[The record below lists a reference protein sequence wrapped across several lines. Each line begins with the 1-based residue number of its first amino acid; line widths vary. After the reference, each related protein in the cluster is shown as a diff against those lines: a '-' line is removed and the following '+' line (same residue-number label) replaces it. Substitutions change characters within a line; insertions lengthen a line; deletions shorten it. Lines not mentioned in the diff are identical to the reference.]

1 MPKKTKVT
9 AAQAAFLKNSEA
21 LNPIFGDAQAAC
33 KSILDIKAGIA
44 KQDAKLTDVSTTLFM
59 QVRGISKNEGLPAKE
74 IFNRLAYLMGYDHKT
89 DAAGNP
95 DVDGTKKVKAGGRWP
110 VGTLSTYRAVI
121 QSWEKEFKQPIH
133 KAPDM
138 KAVRDD
144 LKKEPKE
151 NTLIDEVKALQA
163 DKTFN
168 ANELA
173 KIEKAITKLIGE
185 CRATKLAV
193 PVAPVKVA
201 APAKPAEKKAAPA
214 KPAKVAAPA
223 NPRAKGGKGKSAT
236 AGMMSLSNLFG
247 SEEKPHASGL

>member
-1 MPKKTKVT
+1 MPKKTQVT
-9 AAQAAFLKNSEA
+9 QAQAAFLKNSA
-21 LNPIFGDAQAAC
+21 SLNPIFGDAQAAC
-33 KSILDIKAGIA
+33 KSILDIKAGIV
-44 KQDAKLTDVSTTLFM
+44 KQDAKLTDVSTTLFN
-59 QVRGISKNEGLPAKE
+59 QVRGISKTEGLPAKE

-89 DAAGNP
+89 DATGNL

-121 QSWEKEFKQPIH
+121 QSWEKETKQPIH

-144 LKKEPKE
+144 LKKDPKE

-173 KIEKAITKLIGE
+173 NIEKAITKLIGD
-185 CRATKLAV
+185 CRAAKLAV

-201 APAKPAEKKAAPA
+201 APSKPAEKKAAPS
-214 KPAKVAAPA
+214 KPVKVAAPSRS
-223 NPRAKGGKGKSAT
+223 NGPDLGLLAKIAQGVGGKAQPN
-236 AGMMSLSNLFG
+236 A
-247 SEEKPHASGL
+247 

>member
-1 MPKKTKVT
+1 MSKKTEVT
-9 AAQAAFLKNSEA
+9 QAQAAFLKNSAA

-33 KSILDIKAGIA
+33 KSILDIKAGIV
-44 KQDAKLTDVSTTLFM
+44 KEDAKLTDVSTTLFN
-59 QVRGISKNEGLPAKE
+59 QVRGISKTEGLPAKE

-89 DAAGNP
+89 DAAGNL
-95 DVDGTKKVKAGGRWP
+95 DVDGTKKVKEGGPWP
-110 VGTLSTYRAVI
+110 RGTLSTYRAVI

-144 LKKEPKE
+144 LKKDPKE
-151 NTLIDEVKALQA
+151 NTLIDEVKALQS

-173 KIEKAITKLIGE
+173 NIEKAITKLIGE
-185 CRATKLAV
+185 CRAAKLAV

-201 APAKPAEKKAAPA
+201 APAKPVEKKAAPS
-214 KPAKVAAPA
+214 KPAKQPMPTNKGNTTTQQAYA
-223 NPRAKGGKGKSAT
+223 NHPLHPLEAQAN
-236 AGMMSLSNLFG
+236 ALLS
-247 SEEKPHASGL
+247 

>member
-1 MPKKTKVT
+1 MPKKTQVT
-9 AAQAAFLKNSEA
+9 QAQAAFLKNSAA
-21 LNPIFGDAQAAC
+21 LNPIFGDAKAAC
-33 KSILDIKAGIA
+33 KSILDIKAGITKA
-44 KQDAKLTDVSTTLFM
+44 DTKLGEVSTTLFN

-89 DAAGNP
+89 DATGNL

-144 LKKEPKE
+144 LKKDPKE
-151 NTLIDEVKALQA
+151 NTLIDEVKALQS

-173 KIEKAITKLIGE
+173 NIEKAIVKLIGE
-185 CRATKLAV
+185 CRAAKLAV

-201 APAKPAEKKAAPA
+201 APSKPVEKKAAPSKPSKPS

-223 NPRAKGGKGKSAT
+223 KPNGPDLGLLAKIAQGVGGKAQPN
-236 AGMMSLSNLFG
+236 A
-247 SEEKPHASGL
+247 